1 MLAFKFGVVND
12 APLPSEP
19 VPFALAYQLYV
30 PADPEA
36 VSWVFEEEQML
47 VFPVITGAAK
57 GFIVTTTGVVAEVH
71 EGDPDW

>member
-1 MLAFKFGVVND
+1 VLAFKFGVVND

-36 VSWVFEEEQML
+36 VSCVLEEEQML
-47 VFPVITGAAK
+47 VFPVITGEAK
-57 GFIVTTTGVVAEVH
+57 GLIETTTGVVADVH
-71 EGDPDW
+71 EGDPD